1 MRKQLSRSYS
11 FIYKTTHRQIPAS
24 GSSGINKSSTFLSG
38 YCTPQEGYIEPF
50 IPAASC
56 GVFWKVLDK
65 YLSLLRSGNKS
76 NIFYDPDLQASQK
89 QGKKRAAAAE
99 LYSNNSTLFQGTG
112 IANQDKFIIA
122 VFGLAAAISVR
133 RGEIQALRTAFHG
146 AQPAIS
152 FHKKLLQTRGCVL
165 RIGRVQRLPAQ
176 AGKIKFAVMECQS
189 GRRPG
194 FTGAG
199 MDKRLGHAGALF
211 IAADQR
217 PAV

>member
-1 MRKQLSRSYS
+1 MYEREFSISNYQFSLS
-11 FIYKTTHRQIPAS
+11 FL
-24 GSSGINKSSTFLSG
+24 GITFCMVHFMNNKSSTFLSG

-165 RIGRVQRLPAQ
+165 RIDRKSVG
-176 AGKIKFAVMECQS
+176 
-189 GRRPG
+189 
-194 FTGAG
+194 
-199 MDKRLGHAGALF
+199 
-211 IAADQR
+211 
-217 PAV
+217 